1 MRRGRRFYCASI
13 CFSLRP
19 ADVSIT
25 FKLPLLHPFIIE
37 WRQLN
42 AELITLAPLAGY
54 VLKNNYTLNKLWGA
68 IHWITAFFS
77 LSLFMASRDW
87 VDEANVMFL
96 SIPVGR
102 ECGSGGDGRTPAIY
116 DRCTLAK
123 RNPALLVEC
132 RATPY
137 ALCLKR
143 NSLTS
148 SHKCI
153 LNARWIK

>member
-1 MRRGRRFYCASI
+1 MADAFIARPFAFHCA
-13 CFSLRP
+13 

-42 AELITLAPLAGY
+42 AELITLAPLGGC
-54 VLKNNYTLNKLWGA
+54 VLKNNYTVNKLWGA

-77 LSLFMASRDW
+77 LTLCLWPLVIEWMRRMSCFFPFRSVAS
-87 VDEANVMFL
+87 APLYN
-96 SIPVGR
+96 G
-102 ECGSGGDGRTPAIY
+102 GGDAHLRFMTGALWRNAI
-116 DRCTLAK
+116 LPFWLSA
-123 RNPALLVEC
+123 
-132 RATPY
+132 ATPY
-137 ALCLKR
+137 ALCFKW

-153 LNARWIK
+153 SNARWIK